1 MKINTDKIF
10 YTKSI
15 GLQNFYEE
23 NGIQPV
29 YHIGE
34 YAIYNKTKN
43 VERLFDL
50 YWIKYNIFKEKN

>member
-23 NGIQPV
+23 NGIQPIH
-29 YHIGE
+29 YIGE

-50 YWIKYNIFKEKN
+50 YWIKYNIFKEKR